1 MSTFK
6 IENRTYS
13 VDDFKKY
20 LKELPDVEIG
30 ADAENTITASR
41 TYLEKK
47 MQVPDAVIY
56 GVNTGFGS
64 LVNVRIEDV
73 DLLVLQR
80 NLILSH
86 AVGIGEPLQASV
98 VRMTM
103 LLKLISFARGAS
115 GVRIEVARMLARF
128 LSEDILPVIPSQ
140 GSVGASGDLAPLAH
154 MTLPMMGE
162 GNVMHRGMLRPITEI
177 FDKFSLAPLVL
188 QAKEGLA
195 LINGTQVSTAIGLT
209 ALMRLDNLMKAAD
222 VIGALTVDGLLGS
235 PTPFRPEVHALKRH
249 AGSRVVA
256 QNLRALMAGSTIRE
270 SHRQD
275 DVRVQDPY
283 SLRCMPQIHGA
294 CRDAID
300 YAMTALMQ
308 EANSV
313 SDNPLVLVAEDAIV
327 SAGHFH
333 GEMVAMAADFAS
345 IAAAELGSISERRLF
360 ALLAGRSGLPP
371 FLAAKPGL
379 NSGFMMLQVSAAS
392 LVSENK
398 TLAHPAVVDSIPTGA
413 DQEDHV
419 PMATWAARKL
429 SMIADNLEHILSIEY
444 LAASQ
449 AIDFHEGLI
458 GGAGA
463 MAAHALLREKV
474 PPLEQDR
481 AMSGD
486 LSAAHELLRSGALV
500 EAAQKVVPLA

>member
-6 IENRTYS
+6 IENKTYT
-13 VDDFKKY
+13 VGDFNNY
-20 LKELPDVEIG
+20 LKELPDVEIDSE
-30 ADAENTITASR
+30 AQKTITRSR
-41 TYLEKK
+41 DYLEQK
-47 MQVPDAVIY
+47 MREPDSVIY
-56 GVNTGFGS
+56 GVNTGFGR
-64 LVNVRIEDV
+64 LANVRIAAA

-86 AVGIGEPLQASV
+86 AVGVGAPLPPHV
-98 VRMTM
+98 VRLTM

-115 GVRIEVARMLARF
+115 GVRLEVALMLARF
-128 LSEDILPVIPSQ
+128 LSDDILPVIPSQ

-177 FDKFSLAPLVL
+177 FDKFSMAPLVL

-209 ALMRLDNLMKAAD
+209 AVMRLENLMKAAD
-222 VIGALTVDGLLGS
+222 VIGALTVEGLLGS
-235 PTPFRPEVHALKRH
+235 PTPFRPEVHALKTH
-249 AGSRVVA
+249 AGSRTVA
-256 QNLRALMAGSTIRE
+256 HNLRSLMAGSTLRE

-275 DVRVQDPY
+275 DDRVQDPY

-300 YAMTALMQ
+300 YAVTALIG

-313 SDNPLVLVAEDAIV
+313 SDNPLVLVAEDEII

-345 IAAAELGSISERRLF
+345 IAAAELGSVSERRIF
-360 ALLAGRSGLPP
+360 ALLAGQSGLPP
-371 FLAAKPGL
+371 FLVVKPGL

-419 PMATWAARKL
+419 PMSTWAARKL
-429 SMIADNLEHILSIEY
+429 SQITDNLENILAIEY

-449 AIDFHEGLI
+449 AVDLREGLS
-458 GGAGA
+458 GGDGA
-463 MAAHALLREKV
+463 MAAHALLREQV
-474 PPLEQDR
+474 DPLEQDR
-481 AMSGD
+481 ALSGD
-486 LSAAHELLRSGALV
+486 LSAARELLSTGALV
-500 EAAQKVVPLA
+500 QAVEKVVPLS